1 MKSRAVPRDGSGF
14 APGVEA
20 EGTVFI
26 LGKGGS
32 GKSVI
37 SEGLAAL
44 SAERGL
50 STLLVRIG
58 ESLKIPEAK
67 ALSPGP
73 SRHGFHVVDLD
84 ARVAMDDYVQH
95 VVKLRPLVERITRSD
110 VYRKFFAAAPGLPE
124 LVLLGRI
131 RQFSRE
137 RERQGGMRYESIIVD
152 CPSSG
157 HGLLM
162 LETPYAAL
170 RAMPVGP
177 FARLASDIIDWLK
190 TTARIGLVAIPEEM
204 AVVEAIEFKEDLLER
219 TALSPA
225 FAFLNRM
232 RQETLSTAAHRAL
245 TSVEA
250 EPDSEDGLLLEA
262 ALRVQRRTRLE
273 AFHQRRLAKGLGL
286 APVLIPELPN
296 VRPATLALALEGA
309 WAVTR

>member
-1 MKSRAVPRDGSGF
+1 MKSRAVPRDGRGF
-14 APGVEA
+14 APGGEA
-20 EGTVFI
+20 SGTVFI

-44 SAERGL
+44 AAERGFR
-50 STLLVRIG
+50 TLLVRIG
-58 ESLKIPEAK
+58 ESLKSPETHTLA
-67 ALSPGP
+67 PGP
-73 SRHGFHVVDLD
+73 TRHGFHVVDLD

-95 VVKLRPLVERITRSD
+95 VVKLRPLVERITRSE

-131 RQFSRE
+131 RHLSLE
-137 RERQGGMRYESIIVD
+137 RDRHGEAKYESVIVD

-190 TTARIGLVAIPEEM
+190 GAARIGLVAIPEEM
-204 AVVEAIEFKEDLLER
+204 AVVEAIEFKDDLLER
-219 TALSPA
+219 TALSPTL
-225 FAFLNRM
+225 AFLNRM
-232 RQETLSTAAHRAL
+232 RRETLSAEAHRAL
-245 TSVEA
+245 ISVEA
-250 EPDSEDGLLLEA
+250 EADSDDGRLLET

-273 AFHQRRLAKGLGL
+273 AFHQRRLTRGLGL
-286 APVLIPELPN
+286 TPTLIAELPN
-296 VRPATLALALEGA
+296 VRPATVALALESAG
-309 WAVTR
+309 R

>member
-1 MKSRAVPRDGSGF
+1 MKRRAVPRDGSAF
-14 APGVEA
+14 APWVGA
-20 EGTVFI
+20 KRTVFI

-44 SAERGL
+44 FAEKGQR
-50 STLLVRIG
+50 TLLVRIG
-58 ESLKIPEAK
+58 ESLKAPDAETQA
-67 ALSPGP
+67 PGP

-95 VVKLRPLVERITRSD
+95 VVKLRPLVERITRSE

-131 RQFSRE
+131 RHFSLE
-137 RERQGGMRYESIIVD
+137 RERHGGMRYETIIVD

-162 LETPYAAL
+162 LETPSAAL

-177 FARLASDIIDWLK
+177 FARLASEIVEWLK
-190 TTARIGLVAIPEEM
+190 TETQIGLVAIPEEM

-219 TALSPA
+219 TSLSPTV
-225 FAFLNRM
+225 AFLNRM
-232 RQETLSTAAHRAL
+232 RQESLSTEAHRAL
-245 TSVEA
+245 VEVEA
-250 EPDSEDGLLLEA
+250 EPDSEDALLLEA

-273 AFHQRRLAKGLGL
+273 AFHQRRLTRGLGL
-286 APVLIPELPN
+286 TPVVIAELPN
-296 VRPATLALALEGA
+296 VRPTTVALALQGA
-309 WAVTR
+309 EW

>member
-1 MKSRAVPRDGSGF
+1 MKRRAVPPDGRGF

-20 EGTVFI
+20 LGTVFI

-44 SAERGL
+44 SANRGL
-50 STLLVRIG
+50 KTLLVRIG
-58 ESLKIPEAK
+58 ESLKAPEAK
-67 ALSPGP
+67 TLAPGP
-73 SRHGFHVVDLD
+73 SRHGFHVFDLD
-84 ARVAMDDYVQH
+84 ARVAMDEYVQH
-95 VVKLRPLVERITRSD
+95 VVKLRPLVERITRSE

-131 RQFSRE
+131 RHLALE
-137 RERQGGMRYESIIVD
+137 RERHGGMRYETIIVD

-177 FARLASDIIDWLK
+177 FARLASDIIEWLK
-190 TTARIGLVAIPEEM
+190 TAVRIGLVAIPEEM

-225 FAFLNRM
+225 VAFLNRM
-232 RQETLSTAAHRAL
+232 RQESLSTAAHRAL
-245 TSVEA
+245 VEVEA
-250 EPDSEDGLLLEA
+250 EPGSEDGLLLEA

-286 APVLIPELPN
+286 PPVLIAELPN
-296 VRPATLALALEGA
+296 VRPATVALALEGIEA
-309 WAVTR
+309 